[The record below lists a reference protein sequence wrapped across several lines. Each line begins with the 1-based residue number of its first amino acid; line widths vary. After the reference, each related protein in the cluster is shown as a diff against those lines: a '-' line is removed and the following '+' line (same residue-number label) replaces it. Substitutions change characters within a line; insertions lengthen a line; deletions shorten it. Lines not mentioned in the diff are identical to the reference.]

1 MAKYSIHAGHN
12 AFVPGARGYIKE
24 EVVDRQIKD
33 ATIKYLRAAGQTVYD
48 DTDDQGKT
56 QNENLAAIVQK
67 VNAHSGLTLAVAI
80 HLNAGGGTGIE
91 VYQYDNKTDA
101 IAARVLTKVCAVTG
115 LRSRGIKKNSSLYVL
130 RNTKSQAIL
139 VECGFVD
146 TKADAEIVA
155 GKTDAIG
162 KAIAEGILGK
172 EIKIESAPNQ
182 ASKPVAAKP
191 AGGSQLDQLLKK
203 GDKGSAVTKLQQ
215 DLIKAGYSVGKAGAD
230 GIFGAATDKA
240 VRILQTNYK
249 IAVDGIVGAKTR
261 SALSK
266 AIEKKAA
273 EKQSNASSGTVVV
286 PYPGSLIKQG
296 SKGKNVERIQRA
308 LSITADGIF
317 GPKTEAAVKAY
328 QKRHGLTVDGI
339 IGPKT
344 WNTLF

>member
-33 ATIKYLRAAGQTVYD
+33 ATIKYLRAAGQTAYD

-67 VNAHSGLTLAVAI
+67 VNAHSGLALAVAI

-101 IAARVLTKVCAVTG
+101 VATRVLNNVCAVTG
-115 LRSRGIKKNSSLYVL
+115 LRSRGIKKNPSLYVL

-146 TKADAEIVA
+146 TKTDAEIVA

-172 EIKIESAPNQ
+172 EINIENASNQ
-182 ASKPVAAKP
+182 PSIPATAKP
-191 AGGSQLDQLLKK
+191 TGSQTNQLLKK
-203 GDKGSAVTKLQQ
+203 GNKGSAVTKLQQ
-215 DLIKAGYSVGKAGAD
+215 DLIKAGYSVGKTGAD

-240 VRILQTNYK
+240 VRALQNNYK
-249 IAVDGIVGAKTR
+249 IAVDGIVGPKTR
-261 SALSK
+261 TALSK
-266 AIEKKAA
+266 AIEKKTA
-273 EKQSNASSGTVVV
+273 EKQSNASAVV
-286 PYPGSLIKQG
+286 PYPGSLIKRG
-296 SKGKNVERIQRA
+296 SRGKDVERIQRA
-308 LSITADGIF
+308 LSITVDGIF
-317 GPKTEAAVKAY
+317 GAKTEAAVKAY
-328 QKRHGLTVDGI
+328 QKRHKLAADGI
-339 IGPKT
+339 VGQKT